1 MKERRERERRRK
13 TQRTKGFSFLHP
25 CITVR
30 RGKQNNGEGKKRKSK
45 LKPVER
51 DEDAEKKNKRQTQT
65 SNRRKRV
72 ETNEH
77 RHISHHAF
85 YVVVASSFTFP
96 GMFFSTL
103 HAFLVALLLFKWNL
117 IHLNSNQPRHA
128 WGNSCML
135 CAQPGH

>member
-51 DEDAEKKNKRQTQT
+51 DEDAEKKTRD
-65 SNRRKRV
+65 RRK
-72 ETNEH
+72 H
-77 RHISHHAF
+77 RIEGKGLKQMNTDRLAI
-85 YVVVASSFTFP
+85 TP
-96 GMFFSTL
+96 STSL
-103 HAFLVALLLFKWNL
+103 
-117 IHLNSNQPRHA
+117 
-128 WGNSCML
+128 
-135 CAQPGH
+135 